1 MKKTKAHRFFCG
13 VCALAIL
20 FVTTLPVAAF
30 AQENEPVQSMSAADV
45 QQMQQVDAAV
55 TALTDSE
62 NYAQMPLS
70 QRIEAAQA
78 QLDELVA
85 QGLIRKDSIY
95 LDEESGMFSFA
106 YTCGALGG
114 ILLTEEEDL
123 GAQELGAEME
133 TALET
138 ALLEAENGSIGKATI
153 FYAFDDTVNSTRYP
167 YYAYMQKYWTA
178 LGLDTVLDTEVTV
191 SDLRKMGKDELY
203 VLSAHGADY
212 TYQYGWLFKRQTTQ
226 PVILLTEEA
235 GFWSDLRY
243 GWDLLNHRII
253 KINGKYAVTAEL
265 LQAAYRSNQLEG
277 SIILSETC
285 EFYGRNEHPDAS
297 LAQAF
302 LDGGAETVVGYVNN
316 VYAVYSRSVVWSMVN
331 DMIGGSTVQQA
342 MENAQELYGDND
354 IIWYYMQG
362 RKHPHAAASYPVL
375 LGRQDATL
383 WESSSAGT
391 QWIAA

>member
-13 VCALAIL
+13 VCALAL
-20 FVTTLPVAAF
+20 LLVTMLPVAAF

-55 TALTDSE
+55 TALTGSVE
-62 NYAQMPLS
+62 YAQMTLD

-78 QLDELVA
+78 QLDALAA
-85 QGLIRKDSIY
+85 QGLIQKGSVY
-95 LDEESGMFSFA
+95 LDEESGMFSFV
-106 YTCGALGG
+106 YRCGALGG
-114 ILLTEEEDL
+114 ILLVEEEEL
-123 GAQELGAEME
+123 GAQALSTEME
-133 TALET
+133 NALET
-138 ALLEAENGSIGKATI
+138 ALLDAENRSVGRATI
-153 FYAFDDTVNSTRYP
+153 FYAFDDTVNSSRYP
-167 YYAYMQKYWTA
+167 YYSYMQMYWTA

-191 SDLRKMGKDELY
+191 SDLRRMGSNELY

-212 TYQYGWLFKRQTTQ
+212 TYQYGWLFKRQITQ

-235 GFWSDLRY
+235 DFWNDLRY
-243 GWDLLNHRII
+243 GWDLLSHRII

-265 LQAAYRSNQLEG
+265 LQAAYRSNQLKG

-302 LDGGAETVVGYVNN
+302 LDGGAEAVVGYVNN
-316 VYAVYSRSVVWSMVN
+316 VYAIYSRSVVWSMVN

-342 MENAQELYGDND
+342 MENAQELYGEND

-362 RKHPHAAASYPVL
+362 RNHPHAAASYPVL

-383 WESSSAGT
+383 WERHSRRL
-391 QWIAA
+391 AA

>member
-13 VCALAIL
+13 VCALAL
-20 FVTTLPVAAF
+20 LLVTTLPVAAF

-55 TALTDSE
+55 TALTGSVE
-62 NYAQMPLS
+62 YAQMTLD

-78 QLDELVA
+78 QLDELAA
-85 QGLIRKDSIY
+85 QGLIQKGSVY
-95 LDEESGMFSFA
+95 LDEESGMFSFV
-106 YTCGALGG
+106 YRCGALGG
-114 ILLTEEEDL
+114 ILLVEEEEL
-123 GAQELGAEME
+123 GAQALSIEME
-133 TALET
+133 NALET
-138 ALLEAENGSIGKATI
+138 ALLEAENRSVGRATI
-153 FYAFDDTVNSTRYP
+153 FYAFDDTVNSSRYP
-167 YYAYMQKYWTA
+167 YYSYMQMYWTA

-191 SDLRKMGKDELY
+191 SDLRRMGSNGLY

-212 TYQYGWLFKRQTTQ
+212 TYQYGWLFKRQITQ

-235 GFWSDLRY
+235 DFWNDLRY
-243 GWDLLNHRII
+243 GWDLLSHRII

-265 LQAAYRSNQLEG
+265 LQAAYRSNQLDG

-302 LDGGAETVVGYVNN
+302 LDGGAEAVVGYVNS
-316 VYAVYSRSVVWSMVN
+316 VYAIYSRSVVWSMVN

-342 MENAQELYGDND
+342 MENAQELYGEND
-354 IIWYYMQG
+354 IIWYYTQG
-362 RKHPHAAASYPVL
+362 RNHPHAAASYPVL

-383 WESSSAGT
+383 WESQSRRL
-391 QWIAA
+391 AA